1 MIRMISAA
9 VLSGCLLAAGA
20 ANAANEFE
28 PQIKKFV
35 ESDVAPWLSDAAV
48 VDAIKAQNAKHGS
61 ITEDDISKLDT
72 EWRAQAKAGKG
83 AMIDEVLSNALSKF
97 LQAKKDAAGGKIS
110 EMFVMDNKGLNV
122 GQSDVTSDYMQG
134 DEAKWQKTYQ
144 AGPGALF
151 IDEIEFDDSSK
162 AFQSQ
167 ASMTIVDE
175 AGNAIGAITI
185 GVNVEKL

>member
-1 MIRMISAA
+1 MISAA
-9 VLSGCLLAAGA
+9 VLTGCLLVSNA

-28 PQIKKFV
+28 PQIKSFIQA
-35 ESDVAPWLSDAAV
+35 EVAPWLSDSVV
-48 VDAIKAQNAKHGS
+48 VDAIKAQNAKNAS
-61 ITEDDISKLDT
+61 ITEAQISELDT
-72 EWRAQAKAGKG
+72 QWRAEAKAGSG
-83 AMIDEVLSNALSKF
+83 AMIDAVLANALSKF
-97 LQAKKDAAGGKIS
+97 LQAKKEAAGGKIS

-122 GQSDVTSDYMQG
+122 GQSDITSDYMQG
-134 DEAKWQKTYQ
+134 DEAKWQKTYP

-151 IDEIEFDDSSK
+151 VDEIEFDDSSK

-175 AGNAIGAITI
+175 AGNAIGAITV